1 MHPKELN
8 YRRTSTTSS
17 IITIPSDFSRN
28 RFEKDDS
35 ALSPFH
41 PSRGWIPESPSAT
54 SSLVTLLFPHYPPLM
69 YSISQIHISNSIGF
83 CPPHEVSSRTATIR
97 RRNTLRYVYS
107 VEAILALYMYI
118 LKNRYRPCI
127 EMFRYSYSP
136 FREKNQ

>member
-35 ALSPFH
+35 RPCR
-41 PSRGWIPESPSAT
+41 PSILPGDGSPSAT